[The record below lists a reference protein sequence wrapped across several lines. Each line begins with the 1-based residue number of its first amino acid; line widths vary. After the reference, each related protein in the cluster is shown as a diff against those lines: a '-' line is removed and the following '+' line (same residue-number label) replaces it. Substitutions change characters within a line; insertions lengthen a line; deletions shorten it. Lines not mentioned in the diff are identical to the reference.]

1 MITQDGV
8 APEEMLD
15 PECAVQ
21 QRVILLGSAKV
32 APDAPKA
39 VETAKVGPGDV
50 AGVVPEHAPMERR
63 QVDGDHRTN
72 NEGEHGGK
80 TGSLTARSPKAA
92 FWQRGSFLLP
102 TPPVY
107 QRMWPCT

>member
-50 AGVVPEHAPMERR
+50 AGVVPQHAATERR
-63 QVDGDHRTN
+63 QVNRDHRTN
-72 NEGEHGGK
+72 NEGERGDK
-80 TGSLTARSPKAA
+80 TGGLTARSPKAA
-92 FWQRGSFLLP
+92 FWQRGSRLRP
-102 TPPVY
+102 ARPIY